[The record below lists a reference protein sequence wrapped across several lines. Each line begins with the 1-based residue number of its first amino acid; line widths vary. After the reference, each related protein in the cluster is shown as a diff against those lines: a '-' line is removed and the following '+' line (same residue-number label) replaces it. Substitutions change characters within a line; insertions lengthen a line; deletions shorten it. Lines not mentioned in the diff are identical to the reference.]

1 MKKVILVWMLSIFG
15 IHQLNAQ
22 SVDKKMSEGL
32 KFYMSKD
39 SVSYV
44 KASVLGQFWARYNS
58 NNPGSTVFGESQKD
72 AYDFGIRRLRFSL
85 TSQVTNRFFFY
96 TQVGLNNINTIAG
109 RKQGLFIHDA
119 AAEVNAYKK
128 YLTFGIGLNGW
139 NGTSRYSSSSVG
151 TILGM
156 DLPTIEETTND
167 VMDQFGR
174 KFGIYTKGKIGKID
188 YRFSVSKPFPV
199 QTALSKVDE
208 LPLTEINR
216 AYSSERAP
224 KINTAGY
231 VFYQFFDEES
241 NQLPYMTGTY
251 LGTKKI
257 LNVGAG
263 FQFEEDAFWY
273 HNNLLD
279 TISAPL
285 RQFGVDIF
293 YDSYL
298 NKEKGNAI
306 TAYIAYLNYFFGPN
320 YIRNAGAMN
329 PANGVNSLGSFNGTG
344 NNAPLIGTGNVFY
357 TQFGYKFKNNLLG
370 SWGTLQPYAA
380 ASVALYQKLNDPVN
394 IFTVGV
400 NWLLLKHHSKLSLDY
415 QSRPVFYP
423 DGNGHITESKS
434 ARRGQIVLQYQI
446 SI

>member
-1 MKKVILVWMLSIFG
+1 MWMLSVLG

-44 KASVLGQFWARYNS
+44 KVSVLGQFWARYNS
-58 NNPGSTVFGESQKD
+58 NNPGSTVFGESQKA

-85 TSQVTNRFFFY
+85 TSQITNRFFFY

-119 AAEVNAYKK
+119 TAEVNAYKK

-174 KFGIYTKGKIGKID
+174 KFGVYAKGKIGKVD

-216 AYSSERAP
+216 AYSSTRAP
-224 KINTAGY
+224 KVNTAGY

-251 LGTKKI
+251 LGAKKI

-263 FQFEEDAFWY
+263 FQFEKDAFWY

-306 TAYIAYLNYFFGPN
+306 TAYVAYLNYFFGPN

-329 PANGVNSLGSFNGTG
+329 MANGVNSLGSFNGTG

-370 SWGTLQPYAA
+370 TWGTLQPYAA

-394 IFTVGV
+394 IFTVGI
-400 NWLLLKHHSKLSLDY
+400 NWLMLKHHSKLSLDY
-415 QSRPVFYP
+415 QSRPLFYP